1 MTYFR
6 DWFGRDADYGY
17 TYYDPKRRSISWDK
31 GYNNYSDFFFGGGKK
46 INMEEAASLMRTMSK
61 VMGVDYSKFRKHH
74 TTEGVKLPTHMLGT
88 KSTDVF
94 IGAALQNMAKY
105 VHQSHADKLKE
116 EKLTKGQI
124 TLRKLVGKILNE
136 ERVNKLMAEETPG
149 YLRFVEKYKK
159 DKYKERPAHA
169 NDKQHL
175 IDLFDRII
183 RYPEDITEE
192 ELEKFSK
199 PIEVIKKVISK
210 AGGIPTD
217 YDACHKLAAKI
228 TKVIET
234 YVEPEEEEEKPESE
248 DGTDGDDDESEGGSG
263 FGRGGDG
270 GDGSGGV
277 PPDGKPDEEF
287 LKELMKS
294 FEDKTPEDDKTFDQF
309 MEELKHLDELATGS
323 SLASNRTDIIKMETD
338 KYVQAAYDR
347 AKKEIDMSKAH
358 VLATLLRRKNR
369 DYQFALKSMR
379 SGRLDTNK
387 LAEAKQGV
395 STIYER
401 IGQVQTN
408 KLCVGVLVDE
418 SGSMSGSKADAAR
431 KAAIFLDEALKGV
444 PDVEL
449 FIYGHTADTNI
460 IMCGCKNLRATGS
473 KSTQL
478 LVYKEPGIKTSSQ
491 LGSIDGRYENRDG
504 AAIIAA
510 AKRMRTFTQ
519 NQGVFVIISDGCPYA
534 TGYSGDTARKHTQK
548 MALEAESMG
557 FEVIQVTIGGYRSR
571 DMFKNVI
578 DLDDVRTFP
587 EKFVGFLKKK
597 VNTLIKAKVTL

>member
-17 TYYDPKRRSISWDK
+17 TYYDPKKRTISWDK
-31 GYNNYSDFFFGGGKK
+31 GYNNYSDFFFGGGKQ

-61 VMGVDYSKFRKHH
+61 VMGVNYSKFRKNH
-74 TTEGVKLPTHMLGT
+74 TMDGVKLPTHMLES

-105 VHQSHADKLKE
+105 VHQSYADKLKE
-116 EKLTKGQI
+116 DKFSRGQA

-149 YLRFVEKYKK
+149 YLRFIEKYKK
-159 DKYKERPAHA
+159 DKYKERPEHTS
-169 NDKQHL
+169 DKEHL

-183 RYPEDITEE
+183 RYPENITDE

-199 PIEVIKKVISK
+199 AIEAIKKVMSK
-210 AGGIPTD
+210 AGGVPTD
-217 YDACHKLAAKI
+217 FDQCSKLAGKI
-228 TKVIET
+228 TKIIET
-234 YVEPEEEEEKPESE
+234 YVETEKEEEKGDSDSDDKE
-248 DGTDGDDDESEGGSG
+248 DTEADDESKGSGGGSG
-263 FGRGGDG
+263 S
-270 GDGSGGV
+270 GSS
-277 PPDGKPDEEF
+277 GKTSDTEF
-287 LKELMKS
+287 IKKMLKS
-294 FEDKTPEDDKTFDQF
+294 FEDETPKDDRTFDQF
-309 MEELKHLDELATGS
+309 MEELKHLDELAAGS
-323 SLASNRTDIIKMETD
+323 ILSSNKVDIITMQSD
-338 KYVQAAYDR
+338 SYVQAFYDR
-347 AKKEIDMSKAH
+347 AKKEMDMSKAH

-401 IGQVQTN
+401 IGHVQTN

-418 SGSMSGSKADAAR
+418 SGSMHGNKASAAR

-449 FIYGHTADTNI
+449 FIYGHTADTSTI
-460 IMCGCKNLRATGS
+460 EYGS
-473 KSTQL
+473 KTLKASGNKTTQL

-504 AAIIAA
+504 VAIFAA

-519 NQGVFVIISDGCPYA
+519 NHGVFVVISDGCPYA
-534 TGYSGDTARKHTQK
+534 TGYSGDAARKHTQK
-548 MALEAESMG
+548 MALEAEAMG

-587 EKFVGFLKKK
+587 EKFVGFLRKK
-597 VNTLIKAKVTL
+597 VNNLIKAKVTL